1 MPLLRDQAV
10 RFRHFLHGRRC
21 TIRTERLPDGSSK
34 KKTTVRRTWPGLLG
48 WWRDRSLRFRLAI
61 WAGAMLVCALLIFGE
76 LLDNRW
82 QMAIMVIGGDE
93 QQAETTQEP

>member
-1 MPLLRDQAV
+1 MSLLHDRAV
-10 RFRHFLHGRRC
+10 RFRHFLLGRRC

-61 WAGAMLVCALLIFGE
+61 WAGAVLVCALLVFGE

-82 QMAIMVIGGDE
+82 QLATIVVGGSAE
-93 QQAETTQEP
+93 QAATTQEP